1 MVRFLGILGGSAN
14 EMIYYAFDQKVIFF
28 CEVVALCGG
37 RSLCRPNIVGETRDW
52 TSGLLAAVS
61 SSILSTRREVQI
73 LEANILPSGDEG
85 RIYLHDARPLNAIHL
100 SRGRGRRDSSESEMK
115 GARRR
120 WRRG

>member
-1 MVRFLGILGGSAN
+1 MVV
-14 EMIYYAFDQKVIFF
+14 D
-28 CEVVALCGG
+28 LCVGQT
-37 RSLCRPNIVGETRDW
+37 SLAKRETGP
-52 TSGLLAAVS
+52 GLLAAVS

-100 SRGRGRRDSSESEMK
+100 SRDRGRRDSSESEMK
-115 GARRR
+115 GARR